1 MRRYR
6 TSDPALEQHGPTGA
20 TVAAPGV
27 AGAWNCAM
35 LVALALMSAPAAAAE
50 PLPPRRYDVTVE
62 TVMPHLEEALRY
74 ATTREIRCFG
84 LQDLPTAFPVLDHE
98 ALAGCRLD
106 PESRDEESVSYLLTC
121 AGAAGTKSE
130 TTGRARWQ
138 LGASQLTGTLDV
150 KLGGKNMTFYQ
161 RVTAR
166 ALGGCAAE
174 AK

>member
-35 LVALALMSAPAAAAE
+35 LVALALMSAPAAAE

-106 PESRDEESVSYLLTC
+106 PENRDEESVSYLLNC
-121 AGAAGTKSE
+121 SGAAGTKSE

-150 KLGGKNMTFYQ
+150 KLGGKNMTFSQ
-161 RVTAR
+161 GIRAR
-166 ALGGCAAE
+166 LQEACAAP
-174 AK
+174 